1 MEKSGSTD
9 SFTSFAGRVSLSH
22 FPLNNTERG
31 PQFRRLK
38 DHREALNKHWY
49 LDKAAASEQ
58 LMGRKPLLGNQL
70 PKQPTTFAKTYC
82 KGYTKSYLQS
92 SYRATPHLYYCT
104 CAFKVI
110 QLATT
115 QNEVLTKISC
125 KRLTFHLLLWINQ
138 WFNDCQQKR
147 TANTK
152 GHQLS
157 WEKLQFSLTACFSMH
172 NSE

>member
-58 LMGRKPLLGNQL
+58 LMGGN
-70 PKQPTTFAKTYC
+70 
-82 KGYTKSYLQS
+82 
-92 SYRATPHLYYCT
+92 
-104 CAFKVI
+104 
-110 QLATT
+110 
-115 QNEVLTKISC
+115 
-125 KRLTFHLLLWINQ
+125 
-138 WFNDCQQKR
+138 
-147 TANTK
+147 
-152 GHQLS
+152 LS
-157 WEKLQFSLTACFSMH
+157 
-172 NSE
+172 